1 MTALAGR
8 TALVTGASAGI
19 GRAMALGLASEGV
32 SVHLLARRRDPLEGV
47 AAEIAARGGTA
58 TVLPGDM
65 GDEASLRAAAAL
77 LAAGPLD
84 ILIHAAAVIAIGPVA
99 EAAVAEFD
107 RQWRINVRG
116 PWLLTQLL
124 LPALRARRGQV
135 VFVNSSA
142 GLAAA
147 PGVSQYAATKHALRA
162 IADSLRAEVNADG
175 IRVLSVYP
183 GRTATPMQ
191 EALHGLEGK
200 PYRPAALLQPEQ
212 VAELTLSALRQPA
225 GAEVTDLRVR
235 PAAPP

>member
-1 MTALAGR
+1 MTALTGR

-19 GRAMALGLASEGV
+19 GRAIALALAAEGV
-32 SVHLLARRRDPLEGV
+32 AVHLLARRREPLEAVATAV
-47 AAEIAARGGTA
+47 AASGGTA

-65 GDEASLRAAAAL
+65 GDEASLRAAAAG
-77 LAAGPLD
+77 LAGGPLD
-84 ILIHAAAVIAIGPVA
+84 ILVHAAAVIAIGTVAEAPVA
-99 EAAVAEFD
+99 ELD

-147 PGVSQYAATKHALRA
+147 PGVSQYAATKHALKA
-162 IADSLRAEVNADG
+162 IADSLRAEVNGEG

-191 EALHGLEGK
+191 EALHRAEGK
-200 PYRPAALLQPEQ
+200 QYRPAALLQPEQ
-212 VAELTLSALRQPA
+212 VAELTLSALRLPP

-235 PAAPP
+235 PAASP